1 MVDNDFGNVS
11 YLKEELGSGWG
22 LGVKE
27 VMMASATWH
36 RSPSSGSW
44 GGWLWSSSWLCMGAS
59 TIYSL
64 SRKGCKLV
72 ITFTG
77 TLELMNNNDI
87 ISTFTSLEFH
97 KRSRYGLSVDLRM
110 LNHLWSFLLP
120 WSLIPIITHR
130 CSLYIV
136 SVAGWESTAFQPNL
150 LSFWQLMQ
158 LNVPFLQQILS
169 FDCPRKDDDKQ
180 LVEICSDGN

>member
-1 MVDNDFGNVS
+1 MILVMFHTWRRSWGQV
-11 YLKEELGSGWG
+11 EGWG
-22 LGVKE
+22 WRRSWWPLPLGIAHLHQDHEEGDCDHHHV
-27 VMMASATWH
+27 H
-36 RSPSSGSW
+36 
-44 GGWLWSSSWLCMGAS
+44 GG
-59 TIYSL
+59 IYNL
-64 SRKGCKLV
+64 QGCKLV

-77 TLELMNNNDI
+77 ILELMNDNDI
-87 ISTFTSLEFH
+87 ISTFTSLGFH

-169 FDCPRKDDDKQ
+169 FDFSRKDDEKQ
-180 LVEICSDGN
+180 IVEICSDGN